1 MGTPPL
7 PLKWQG
13 FRADGDL
20 HEIIKRIILST
31 TLVFNSAWATPPAVE
46 FKNILCNVGAS
57 AYSTG
62 LTYAIN
68 GLPFDKGFKTIDG
81 AANHH
86 LTPGALADTLH
97 QAVLQ
102 DYSNGYSAG
111 SLLVPGSSVR
121 KEAIKKYRDIYKKEV

>member
-1 MGTPPL
+1 MKL
-7 PLKWQG
+7 LKG
-13 FRADGDL
+13 
-20 HEIIKRIILST
+20 IILST

-62 LTYAIN
+62 LAYAIN
-68 GLPFDKGFKTIDG
+68 GLSFDKGFEAIDG
-81 AANHH
+81 AAKRR
-86 LTPGALADTLH
+86 LTPGAFADTLH

-111 SLLVPGSSVR
+111 SLLVPGSSVG
-121 KEAIKKYRDIYKKEV
+121 KQAIKKYRDIYKASCLASAL

>member
-1 MGTPPL
+1 MKL
-7 PLKWQG
+7 L
-13 FRADGDL
+13 
-20 HEIIKRIILST
+20 KRIILST

-68 GLPFDKGFKTIDG
+68 GLSFDKGFEAVDG
-81 AANHH
+81 AAKRH
-86 LTPGALADTLH
+86 LTPGTFADTLH

-111 SLLVPGSSVR
+111 SSLVPGSSVG
-121 KEAIKKYRDIYKKEV
+121 KEAIKKYRDIYKASCLASAL